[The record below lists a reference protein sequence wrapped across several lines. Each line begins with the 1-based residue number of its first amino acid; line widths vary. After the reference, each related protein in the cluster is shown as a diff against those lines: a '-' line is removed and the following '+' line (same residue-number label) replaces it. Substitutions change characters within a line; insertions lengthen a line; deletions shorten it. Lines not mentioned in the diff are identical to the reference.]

1 MFKAFQSPSLPPGLL
16 IQLAQ
21 TLWQGGWSVMM
32 NQMAPR
38 NGAGEYVRPESTFRQ
53 RLSAAPDSP
62 FPPDFQRYGLIVGW
76 SCPWAH
82 RTLMVRALKGLEAC
96 IPVTIV
102 SPSPQAG
109 GWCFETPVQG
119 CTTLRQFY
127 QQVSPGYGGRATVP
141 VLWDQHQKTI
151 VNNESAEIIEILNTA
166 FAPWET
172 ANAPDLYPEPLRET
186 IDRWNETIY
195 NTVNNGVYRCGFAQ
209 TQSAYETACY
219 ALFETLD
226 QVELALSQEPFLCG
240 QQITLA
246 DVRFFTTL
254 IRFEVYVNLFK
265 CSLKPIAAY
274 PHLQAY
280 RRRIYQL
287 PGIAPTCNL
296 EAIKQDYYG
305 NLFPLNPG
313 GIIPLGNSLEV

>member
-1 MFKAFQSPSLPPGLL
+1 
-16 IQLAQ
+16 
-21 TLWQGGWSVMM
+21 MM

-38 NGAGEYVRPESTFRQ
+38 NGAGEYLRPESTFRQ

-82 RTLMVRALKGLEAC
+82 RTLIVRALKGLEAC

-119 CTTLRQFY
+119 CTSLRQFY
-127 QQVSPGYGGRATVP
+127 QRLTPGYTGRSTVP
-141 VLWDQHQKTI
+141 VLWDQHTQTI
-151 VNNESAEIIEILNTA
+151 VNNESAEILEILNTA

-172 ANAPDLYPEPLRET
+172 ANAPDLYPEHLRET
-186 IDRWNETIY
+186 IDRWNEQIY
-195 NTVNNGVYRCGFAQ
+195 ATVNNGVYRCGFAQ
-209 TQSAYETACY
+209 TQSAYETACHE
-219 ALFETLD
+219 LFQTLD
-226 QVELALSQEPFLCG
+226 QIESVLSQQPFLCG

-246 DVRFFTTL
+246 DVRLFTTL
-254 IRFEVYVNLFK
+254 IRFEVYANLFK
-265 CSLKPIAAY
+265 CSLKPIVAY

-280 RRRIYQL
+280 RQRIYHL

-305 NLFPLNPG
+305 NLFPLNPS
-313 GIIPLGNSLEV
+313 GIIPLGGDPLGG